1 MMCAFA
7 RIVAFSLTVVCI
19 VAQSPFEIYNQT
31 KRLPDGCIDGY
42 TAGSDTVLYTV
53 PYTYKQVLSIIGSF
67 KNLTWY
73 VFPYSF
79 PQPSEDVSL
88 T

>member
-1 MMCAFA
+1 MMSAVT
-7 RIVAFSLTVVCI
+7 RVVAICLAVTCVA
-19 VAQSPFEIYNQT
+19 AQSPFEIYNQT
-31 KRLPDGCIDGY
+31 KRLPDGCVDGY
-42 TAGSDTVLYTV
+42 TAGTDTVLYTV

-73 VFPYSF
+73 VQTHY
-79 PQPSEDVSL
+79 PSKSH